1 MTTAS
6 HHDGPITPPA
16 TPLWNQSSAKFS
28 SNIPIPMNST
38 TTSYPS
44 PTTSSSRSSSSASLR
59 PSFSTR
65 STSIRENV
73 QVMVRCRP
81 RSEKELEYDEEPC
94 WLISPEEGLIE
105 QARLKAPNSIRAFYY
120 GIYLLLFSFLT
131 FFCYWP
137 LPPLKIMLWWVLT
150 MRRSTRLVSLILWG
164 MFDDDWSYY
173 IWNVW
178 CRIFHYCYIRS
189 AMMGYNGMHF

>member
-1 MTTAS
+1 MAVSS
-6 HHDGPITPPA
+6 HSEGPITPPA

-28 SNIPIPMNST
+28 SNIPVPMSQATANSINHN
-38 TTSYPS
+38 SYPS

-81 RSEKELEYDEEPC
+81 RSEKELEYAEEPC
-94 WLISPEEGLIE
+94 WLINPEEGLIE

-120 GIYLLLFSFLT
+120 DNVVMGTDNAQVYKAGILD
-131 FFCYWP
+131 
-137 LPPLKIMLWWVLT
+137 
-150 MRRSTRLVSLILWG
+150 LV
-164 MFDDDWSYY
+164 
-173 IWNVW
+173 
-178 CRIFHYCYIRS
+178 RS
-189 AMMGYNGMHF
+189 AMMGYNGTVFAYGQTASGKTYTMVLDIFLIRICF

>member
-120 GIYLLLFSFLT
+120 DNVVMGTDNAQVYKAGILD
-131 FFCYWP
+131 
-137 LPPLKIMLWWVLT
+137 
-150 MRRSTRLVSLILWG
+150 LV
-164 MFDDDWSYY
+164 
-173 IWNVW
+173 
-178 CRIFHYCYIRS
+178 RS

>member
-1 MTTAS
+1 MTAAS
-6 HHDGPITPPA
+6 HNDGLITPPA
-16 TPLWNQSSAKFS
+16 TPLWNQSSSKFS
-28 SNIPIPMNST
+28 SNIPIPTNN

-81 RSEKELEYDEEPC
+81 RSKKEMEYDEEPC

-105 QARLKAPNSIRAFYY
+105 QARLKSPNSIRAFYY
-120 GIYLLLFSFLT
+120 DNVVMGTDNAQVYKAGILD
-131 FFCYWP
+131 
-137 LPPLKIMLWWVLT
+137 
-150 MRRSTRLVSLILWG
+150 LV
-164 MFDDDWSYY
+164 
-173 IWNVW
+173 
-178 CRIFHYCYIRS
+178 RS
-189 AMMGYNGMHF
+189 AMMGYNGTVFAYGQTASGKTYYFLSIIV